1 MKQFTLMFTMLLTI
15 AANLI
20 SCASAPTPTT
30 IPSPTPKLAPTATP
44 IATATTQPATFSDPF
59 AYCQSIGTI
68 DSPDARYTGEK
79 IPVSIAKGLQKAMG
93 LAPDAPL
100 DFLVRSSFW
109 RCMDGK
115 VYGCSVGANI
125 PCQGKADT
133 SKTPNQGMTDWCKQ
147 NPNDQGIPA
156 AAAGRETVY
165 TWKCVSGTP
174 QVDKQMLNPDARG
187 FITEFWYA
195 LSAN

>member
-1 MKQFTLMFTMLLTI
+1 MKKLMLMFMMLLTI

-20 SCASAPTPTT
+20 SCAVSPTPTT
-30 IPSPTPKLAPTATP
+30 IPSPTPIASPTSVAK
-44 IATATTQPATFSDPF
+44 TASASQSATFSDPF
-59 AYCQSIGTI
+59 AYCQAIGTI
-68 DSPDARYTGEK
+68 DAPDARYTGEK
-79 IPVSIAKGLQKAMG
+79 VPASVAKGLQKAMG

-109 RCMDGK
+109 RCMNGK

-125 PCQGKADT
+125 PCEGKADM

-174 QVDKQMLNPDARG
+174 QVDKQVVNPDERG
-187 FITEFWYA
+187 FIAEFWYA